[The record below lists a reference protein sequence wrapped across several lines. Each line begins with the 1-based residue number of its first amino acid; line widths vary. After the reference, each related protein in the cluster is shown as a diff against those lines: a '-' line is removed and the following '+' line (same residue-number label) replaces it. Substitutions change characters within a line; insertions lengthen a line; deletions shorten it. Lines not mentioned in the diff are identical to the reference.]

1 MVAGP
6 GIETCHVI
14 SKPMYYW
21 HPNQTLSHEEMW
33 NEVNSTVNYMAMD
46 SACHTFHDNRLLAVY
61 YVRFIQALCFSC
73 C

>member
-14 SKPMYYW
+14 PKSMYYW

-33 NEVNSTVNYMAMD
+33 NEVNSTVNCMAMD
-46 SACHTFHDNRLLAVY
+46 SACHTIHDNRLLAVH